1 MMPKGFNLFLCCCLA
16 TLLLLIT
23 GCGWSTDNALGNHT
37 TTTTTTSND
46 SGVTI
51 TASTASVAG
60 GGTSTFSATVSG
72 ATDQGVIWSVVEP
85 NGGSITQEGVY
96 TAPQTAGTYHVR
108 ATSVADPS
116 KSGTITVTVSSG
128 SGGQN
133 PYVSTNPG
141 SSWTYVD
148 STQQFST
155 LTYSTVGG
163 QLQYKQTY
171 PQGDYVIAVL
181 EVKNSAIYLKEL
193 DYYGTDGKLFSM
205 AVYLPSALILPN
217 QFTGSISSTS
227 TVQGKD
233 SSGATITTFTET
245 RSFTNLG
252 TETITVPAGT
262 FSADKVRITTS
273 ETLNNTTETETVWL
287 ALGVGTIR
295 QTSPGSSSELS
306 TYVVK

>member
-1 MMPKGFNLFLCCCLA
+1 MHDRSLFLCCLLI
-16 TLLLLIT
+16 LLLVCA
-23 GCGWSTDNALGNHT
+23 GCGWNTNNALGDET
-37 TTTTTTSND
+37 TTTTTTFD

-72 ATDQGVIWSVVEP
+72 ATDQGVIWSVVEA

-96 TAPQTAGTYHVR
+96 TAPLTAGTYHVR
-108 ATSVADPS
+108 ATSVADSS
-116 KSGTITVTVSSG
+116 KRGTITVTVSAG

-155 LTYSTVGG
+155 ITYSTVGG
-163 QLQYKQTY
+163 QLQYRQTY

-181 EVKNSAIYLKEL
+181 EIKNSAIYLKEL

-205 AVYLPSALILPN
+205 AVYLPSALLLPN

-233 SSGATITTFTET
+233 GSGATIATFTET

>member
-1 MMPKGFNLFLCCCLA
+1 MHDRSLFLCC
-16 TLLLLIT
+16 LLILFLVCA
-23 GCGWSTDNALGNHT
+23 GCGWNTNNALGDET
-37 TTTTTTSND
+37 TTTTTTFD

-51 TASTASVAG
+51 TPSTVSVAG
-60 GGTSTFSATVSG
+60 RGTSTFSATVSG

-85 NGGSITQEGVY
+85 DGGSITQEGVY

-108 ATSVADPS
+108 ATSLADSS

-171 PQGDYVIAVL
+171 TQGDYVIAVL

-205 AVYLPSALILPN
+205 AVYLPSALLHPN

-233 SSGATITTFTET
+233 GSGATITTFTET
-245 RSFTNLG
+245 RTFTNLG

-262 FSADKVRITTS
+262 FSADKVQITTS

>member
-1 MMPKGFNLFLCCCLA
+1 MHDRSLFLCCLLI
-16 TLLLLIT
+16 LLLVCA
-23 GCGWSTDNALGNHT
+23 GCGWNTSNALGDET
-37 TTTTTTSND
+37 TTTTTTFD

-72 ATDQGVIWSVVEP
+72 ANDQGVIWSVVEP
-85 NGGSITQEGVY
+85 GGGSITQEGVY

-108 ATSVADPS
+108 ATSVADSS
-116 KSGTITVTVSSG
+116 KSGTITVTVS
-128 SGGQN
+128 GGRN

-148 STQQFST
+148 SAQQFST

-205 AVYLPSALILPN
+205 AVYLPSALLLPN

-233 SSGATITTFTET
+233 GSGTTITTFTQT
-245 RSFTNLG
+245 RTFTNQG

-262 FSADKVRITTS
+262 FSADKIQVTTS
-273 ETLNNTTETETVWL
+273 ETLNNTSETETVWL